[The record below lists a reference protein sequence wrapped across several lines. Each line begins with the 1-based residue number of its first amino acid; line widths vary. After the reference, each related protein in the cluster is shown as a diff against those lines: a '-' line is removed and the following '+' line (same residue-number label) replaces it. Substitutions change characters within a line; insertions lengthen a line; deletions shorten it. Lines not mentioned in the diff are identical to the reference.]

1 MSGKIT
7 QHELSQELL
16 DYIAEQV
23 QGPEDLRTAIYTQV
37 FTATEGQTQFT
48 IDGKYTPNTKTIFVY
63 VSGVK
68 QISKEGFSESSENSV
83 NLAQGVPAGTK
94 VEITWLGNATPISG
108 SHAITHEAGGSD
120 EIDITKLLGY
130 SDLDKRI
137 SDIEETYPNRMTTL
151 ESTLKGQMTDLQN
164 DTEARVSS
172 VETSTTQ
179 RIDTM
184 QANMSASMDATFK
197 KITASADQKEYN
209 VKDYGAKGD
218 GVTDDAPSIQKLL
231 DLALTLG
238 GIKIRIPSGTYA
250 LKSILYVYSNTEI
263 EMSKDTVLLR
273 AANTNSMFYNAN
285 PSSSTTATLYN
296 GHGNIT
302 IKGGTFDANIANFST
317 VNNTFCGI
325 NHCKN
330 LRFEGVTFKN
340 IRDNHA
346 MDINATD
353 GLVVKDCK
361 FLGFRL
367 TNQSRNYVEAIQLD
381 VCTPGSFPAFGVYD
395 RTETKN
401 VLIEGCYFGPSETE
415 GSWATAIGN
424 HGAVHDRW
432 NHNIIIRNNIFDGCT
447 YSGIRAYKWSHV
459 LVEGNVFDT
468 CNRPF
473 AYVIPAPNSAST
485 EDADGV
491 QSGVTQGGE
500 DIKIINNTIVNGN
513 DHGIYVAGYMDS
525 NTSVIVTNKRVTI
538 QGNSI
543 YNTPVGYNSI
553 DVIYAEDVVVGE
565 NICEGSRR
573 LLYSWHC
580 ARMTITSNTAHN
592 VINHT
597 YLSNCTGASITGNTG
612 QNHNQHGFR
621 IESCSSINV
630 SGNTILDC
638 SIDSSKMYHG
648 VTVLGSSKY
657 VMVANNVITES
668 NPLMLSAV
676 NITADSANCLQSNN
690 LTNVTS
696 S

>member
-1 MSGKIT
+1 MTGKIT

-16 DYIAEQV
+16 DYIADQV

-48 IDGKYTPNTKTIFVY
+48 IDGKYTPNTKTVFVF

-68 QISKEGFSESSENSV
+68 QISREGFSETSENSI
-83 NLAQGVPAGTK
+83 NLAEGVPAGTK

-108 SHAITHEAGGSD
+108 SHAITHEIGGSD
-120 EIDITKLLGY
+120 EIDVRNLLGY
-130 SDLDKRI
+130 NEVNSRI
-137 SDIEETYPNRMTTL
+137 TEIEKTYPSKMDSLENTL
-151 ESTLKGQMTDLQN
+151 SEQMTSLQN
-164 DTEARVSS
+164 DTETRVGQ
-172 VETSTTQ
+172 VEQSTTQ
-179 RIDTM
+179 RMDTI
-184 QANMSASMDATFK
+184 QANMTSSMDNTFK
-197 KITASADQKEYN
+197 KLTTSAEQKEYN

-218 GVTDDAPSIQKLL
+218 GVTDDAPAIQKVL
-231 DLALTLG
+231 DMALTLG
-238 GIKIRIPSGTYA
+238 GVKVRIPSGTYA

-317 VNNTFCGI
+317 VNNTICGI

-367 TNQSRNYVEAIQLD
+367 TIQSRNYVEAIQLD
-381 VCTPGSFPAFGVYD
+381 VCTPGSFPAFGAYD

-401 VLIEGCYFGPSETE
+401 VLIEGCYFGPSDTE
-415 GSWATAIGN
+415 GSWPTAIGN

-432 NHNIIIRNNIFDGCT
+432 NHNIIIRNNVFDGCT
-447 YSGIRAYKWSHV
+447 YSGVRAYKWSHV
-459 LVEGNVFDT
+459 LVEGNVFDS

-473 AYVIPAPNSAST
+473 AYVIPTPNTAST

-500 DIKIINNTIVNGN
+500 DIKIIDNTIVNGN
-513 DHGIYVAGYMDS
+513 DHGIYVSAYRDS
-525 NTSVIVTNKRVTI
+525 NTSVIVTNKRVVI

-553 DVIYAEDVVVGE
+553 DVMHSEDVVVAG
-565 NICEGSRR
+565 NVCEGSRR
-573 LLYSWHC
+573 LLYSLYC
-580 ARMTITSNTAHN
+580 TRMTITGNTAHN
-592 VINHT
+592 AINHT
-597 YLSNCTGASITGNTG
+597 YLSYCTGATITGNTG

-621 IESCSSINV
+621 IESCNSVNV
-630 SGNTILDC
+630 NGNTLLDC
-638 SIDSSKMYHG
+638 STDSSKMYHG
-648 VTVLGSSKY
+648 VYVVSSSKY
-657 VMVANNVITES
+657 VMVSNNVITES

-676 NITADSANCLQSNN
+676 NITADSVNCEQSNN

>member
-48 IDGKYTPNTKTIFVY
+48 IDGKYVPNTKTIFVF

-68 QISKEGFSESSENSV
+68 LISREGFSESSENSI
-83 NLAQGVPAGTK
+83 NLAEGVPAGTK

-108 SHAITHEAGGSD
+108 AHAITHEIGGSD
-120 EIDITKLLGY
+120 EINIKKLLGY
-130 SDLDKRI
+130 NEVDKRI
-137 SDIEETYPNRMTTL
+137 SDIEQTYPNRMDTLETTL
-151 ESTLKGQMTDLQN
+151 SEQMTGLQN
-164 DTEARVSS
+164 DVETRVSG

-184 QANMSASMDATFK
+184 QANMTASMDNTFK
-197 KITASADQKEYN
+197 KVTASAEQREYN
-209 VKDYGAKGD
+209 IKDYGAKGD
-218 GVTDDAPSIQKLL
+218 GVTDDAPAIQKVLNL
-231 DLALTLG
+231 SLTLG
-238 GIKIRIPSGTYA
+238 GVKVRIPSGTYA

-273 AANTNSMFYNAN
+273 AANTNSMFYNSN
-285 PSSSTTATLYN
+285 PSTSTTATLYN

-317 VNNTFCGI
+317 VNNTICGI
-325 NHCKN
+325 NHCRN

-381 VCTPGSFPAFGVYD
+381 VCTPGSFPAFGAYD

-401 VLIEGCYFGPSETE
+401 VLIEGCYFGPSDTE

-432 NHNIIIRNNIFDGCT
+432 NHNIVIRNNVFDGCT
-447 YSGIRAYKWSHV
+447 YSGIRAYKWSQV

-473 AYVIPAPNSAST
+473 AYVIPTPNTVST

-500 DIKIINNTIVNGN
+500 DIKIINNTIINGN
-513 DHGIYVAGYMDS
+513 DHGIYVAGYRDS
-525 NTSVIVTNKRVTI
+525 NTSSIVSNKRVVI

-543 YNTPVGYNSI
+543 YNIPSGYNSI
-553 DVIYAEDVVVGE
+553 DVIYGEDVVIGE
-565 NICEGSRR
+565 NTCEGSRR
-573 LLYSWHC
+573 LFYGLYC
-580 ARMTITSNTAHN
+580 TRMTITGNTSHN
-592 VINHT
+592 SINHT
-597 YLSNCTGASITGNTG
+597 YLSNCTGATITGNTG
-612 QNHNQHGFR
+612 QYCNQHGFR
-621 IESCSSINV
+621 IEACNSVNA
-630 SGNTILDC
+630 SGNTLLDC
-638 SIDSSKMYHG
+638 STDSSKTYHG
-648 VTVLGSSKY
+648 IYVVTASTY

-676 NITADSANCLQSNN
+676 NITSDSTNCTQSNN

>member
-1 MSGKIT
+1 MTGKIT

-37 FTATEGQTQFT
+37 FTATEGQTQFI
-48 IDGKYTPNTKTIFVY
+48 IDGKYSPNTKTIFVY
-63 VSGVK
+63 VSGIK
-68 QISKEGFSESSENSV
+68 LISREGFSETSDNSI
-83 NLAQGVPAGTK
+83 NLAEGVPEGTK
-94 VEITWLGNATPISG
+94 VEVAWLGNVTPISG
-108 SHAITHEAGGSD
+108 AHAITHEIGGSD
-120 EIDITKLLGY
+120 EINITKLLGY
-130 SDLDKRI
+130 DLVDGRI
-137 SDIEETYPNRMTTL
+137 SNIEKTYPNKMANLENTL
-151 ESTLKGQMTDLQN
+151 SEQMASLQN
-164 DTEARVSS
+164 STEAKIDQIDQ
-172 VETSTTQ
+172 STTQ
-179 RIDTM
+179 RMDTI
-184 QANMSASMDATFK
+184 QTNITSSMDNTFK
-197 KITASADQKEYN
+197 KVTASAEQKEYN
-209 VKDYGAKGD
+209 VRDYGAKGD
-218 GVTDDAPSIQKLL
+218 GVTDDAPAIQKVLNM
-231 DLALTLG
+231 ALTTG
-238 GIKIRIPSGTYA
+238 GIKVRIPSGTYA

-273 AANTNSMFYNAN
+273 AANTNSMFYNADPVN
-285 PSSSTTATLYN
+285 STTATLYN
-296 GHGNIT
+296 GYGNIT
-302 IKGGTFDANIANFST
+302 IRGGTFDANIANFSA

-346 MDINATD
+346 LDINATD
-353 GLVVKDCK
+353 GLVIKDCK

-381 VCTPGSFPAFGVYD
+381 VCTPGSFPPFGEYD

-432 NHNIIIRNNIFDGCT
+432 NHNITIRNNTFYGCT

-459 LVEGNVFDT
+459 LVEGNIFDN

-473 AYVIPAPNSAST
+473 AYVVPVPNSAST

-500 DIKIINNTIVNGN
+500 DIKIINNTIFNGD
-513 DHGIYVAGYMDS
+513 DHGIHVSAYKDP
-525 NTSVIVTNKRVTI
+525 NTSDIVTNKRVTI

-553 DVIYAEDVVVGE
+553 DVMHSEDVVVEG

-573 LLYSWHC
+573 LLYSLYC
-580 ARMTITSNTAHN
+580 TRVSVTGNTAHN
-592 VINHT
+592 AINHT
-597 YLSNCTGASITGNTG
+597 YLSYCTGATITGNTG
-612 QNHNQHGFR
+612 QSHNQHGFR
-621 IESCSSINV
+621 IESSRSVNV
-630 SGNTILDC
+630 SGNTLLDC
-638 SIDSSKMYHG
+638 STDSSKMYHG
-648 VTVLGSSKY
+648 IYVLSSSKY

-676 NITADSANCLQSNN
+676 NITSDSVDCSQSNN